1 MNGLP
6 TTQRHRDLNTHLSN
20 ILHQY
25 LLAVD
30 ALHDNAL
37 ADISRNLSLIQN
49 ATIDCF
55 RIQIDYKIKYGRGD
69 K

>member
-1 MNGLP
+1 MP
-6 TTQRHRDLNTHLSN
+6 IIHADRRHRDLNIHLSN

-37 ADISRNLSLIQN
+37 ADIENNLSLIQS
-49 ATIDCF
+49 AVFHCRHIML
-55 RIQIDYKIKYGRGD
+55 DYKKDHEG
-69 K
+69 KS